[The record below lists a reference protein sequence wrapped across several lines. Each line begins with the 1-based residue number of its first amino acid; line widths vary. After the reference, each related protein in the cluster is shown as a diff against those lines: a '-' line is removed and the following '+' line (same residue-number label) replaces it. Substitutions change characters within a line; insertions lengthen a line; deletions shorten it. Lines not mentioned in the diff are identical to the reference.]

1 MTYLLIIICGIV
13 GGALPVLLASVLFS
27 HQRGGKITGFAVAF
41 SAGVLLASAF
51 FDLIPEAL
59 TQSDNKYE
67 LVSLFILTGLV
78 FFFLFEGLFHW
89 FHKHAHTNED
99 DRNPHENECNEHNE
113 HNERHG
119 RALNVMVMVGDSVH
133 NFFDGIAIASGFLIG
148 NVSGILVTLAVML
161 HEMPQEVADFG
172 IMLNSGMKKRRVLFL
187 NLLSAVFALVST
199 LIFYTIGSHFENMI
213 KYPFI
218 AIVSGFF
225 IYIATTDIIP
235 TIHEEKN
242 RLTSILKMLCLIVGI
257 AIMATIIVFVGE

>member
-1 MTYLLIIICGIV
+1 MTYLLIILCGLV
-13 GGALPVLLASVLFS
+13 GGATPVLLASVLFS
-27 HQRGGKITGFAVAF
+27 HQRGGKITGLAVSF

-59 TQSDNKYE
+59 IESGNKYE
-67 LVSLFILTGLV
+67 LVSLFILAGLV

-89 FHKHAHTNED
+89 FHKHAHPNESIEQ
-99 DRNPHENECNEHNE
+99 HE
-113 HNERHG
+113 ERSHKP
-119 RALNVMVMVGDSVH
+119 VSTMVMVGDSVH

-148 NVSGILVTLAVML
+148 NVSGILVTLAVMM
-161 HEMPQEVADFG
+161 HEMPQEIADFG
-172 IMLNSGMKKRRVLFL
+172 SMLNSGMKKQNVLFL
-187 NLLSAVFALVST
+187 NLLSAAAALVSA
-199 LIFYTIGSHFENMI
+199 LIFYAVGSQYENMV

-242 RLTSILKMLCLIVGI
+242 RLISILKMLCLVVGI
-257 AIMATIIVFVGE
+257 AVMAAVIVFVGE